1 MSKTLLKCLVV
12 ATFAMI
18 AGYNVYQSQIHPATE
33 GMSEL
38 ALENLEALAREEW
51 GNGTCY
57 WEQLYTRCTPTG
69 KTQIG
74 CPCGALGYND

>member
-1 MSKTLLKCLVV
+1 MKKILKIALLLAV
-12 ATFAMI
+12 AVSS
-18 AGYNVYQSQIHPATE
+18 GYNVYQSQIHPATE

-51 GNGTCY
+51 GIGTCY

-69 KTQIG
+69 KTKIG

>member
-1 MSKTLLKCLVV
+1 MSKTISKTLAVV
-12 ATFAMI
+12 AFAMI
-18 AGYNVYQSQIHPATE
+18 AGYNVYRSESKIE

>member
-1 MSKTLLKCLVV
+1 MSS
-12 ATFAMI
+12 
-18 AGYNVYQSQIHPATE
+18 GYNVYQFQIHPATE

>member
-1 MSKTLLKCLVV
+1 MKKNLLKGLAVV
-12 ATFAMI
+12 AFAMT
-18 AGYNVYQSQIHPATE
+18 AGYNVYRSESKIE

>member
-1 MSKTLLKCLVV
+1 MKKTLLKGLAV
-12 ATFAMI
+12 AALAMI
-18 AGYNVYQSQIHPATE
+18 AGYNVYRSESKIE

>member
-1 MSKTLLKCLVV
+1 MKKILKIALLLTV
-12 ATFAMI
+12 AVSS
-18 AGYNVYQSQIHPATE
+18 GYNVYQSQIHPATE

>member
-1 MSKTLLKCLVV
+1 MKKNFLRTLAV
-12 ATFAMI
+12 AAIAMFV
-18 AGYNVYQSQIHPATE
+18 GYNVYRSESKIE

>member
-1 MSKTLLKCLVV
+1 MKKILKIALLLAVSV
-12 ATFAMI
+12 SS
-18 AGYNVYQSQIHPATE
+18 GYNVYQSQIHPATE

>member
-1 MSKTLLKCLVV
+1 MKKILKIALLLAV
-12 ATFAMI
+12 AVSS
-18 AGYNVYQSQIHPATE
+18 GYNVYQSQIHPATE

-69 KTQIG
+69 KTKIG

>member
-1 MSKTLLKCLVV
+1 MKKNFLRTLAV
-12 ATFAMI
+12 AAIAMI
-18 AGYNVYQSQIHPATE
+18 AGYNVYRSESKIE

>member
-1 MSKTLLKCLVV
+1 MKKYLLKGLAV
-12 ATFAMI
+12 AAFAMI
-18 AGYNVYQSQIHPATE
+18 AGYNVYRSESKIE

>member
-1 MSKTLLKCLVV
+1 MKKTLLKGLAV
-12 ATFAMI
+12 AALAMI
-18 AGYNVYQSQIHPATE
+18 AGYNVYRSESKIE

-69 KTQIG
+69 KTKIG

>member
-1 MSKTLLKCLVV
+1 MKKNFLRTLAV
-12 ATFAMI
+12 AAIAMF
-18 AGYNVYQSQIHPATE
+18 AGYNVYWSELKIE